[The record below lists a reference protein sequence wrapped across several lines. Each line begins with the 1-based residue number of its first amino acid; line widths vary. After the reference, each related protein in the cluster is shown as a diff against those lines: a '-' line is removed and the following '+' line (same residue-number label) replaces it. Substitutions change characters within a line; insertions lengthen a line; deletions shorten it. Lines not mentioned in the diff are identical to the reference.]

1 MFWPK
6 LFFAVFAGHACP
18 FAVKIGLLHSS
29 LFNLDRITG
38 LTERVF
44 DDRTSAMSSFF
55 KGDRER
61 KRASAKCRVIRF
73 SNEPSAI
80 FFVVLGKTCSGQH
93 SRGSSLAGT
102 GPLGMQAVL

>member
-1 MFWPK
+1 MGEIK
-6 LFFAVFAGHACP
+6 TQEILCALCA

-29 LFNLDRITG
+29 LFSSDNTFWVDRAG
-38 LTERVF
+38 D
-44 DDRTSAMSSFF
+44 DDRTSAMSSLF

-73 SNEPSAI
+73 SNEPSAT
-80 FFVVLGKTCSGQH
+80 FFVVLGKACSGH
-93 SRGSSLAGT
+93 HARGSPLART

>member
-1 MFWPK
+1 MQIYIIMWTKPRRCRSN
-6 LFFAVFAGHACP
+6 APA
-18 FAVKIGLLHSS
+18 LLQILLCSAQIIPS
-29 LFNLDRITG
+29 G

-44 DDRTSAMSSFF
+44 DDRTSSMSSLF

-61 KRASAKCRVIRF
+61 KRASAILGRVIRF

-80 FFVVLGKTCSGQH
+80 FFVVLGRACSGQH
-93 SRGSSLAGT
+93 ARGSSLAGT

>member
-6 LFFAVFAGHACP
+6 LFFALFAGHACP

-29 LFNLDRITG
+29 LFNLDGITG
-38 LTERVF
+38 LTEWVF

-55 KGDRER
+55 KRDRER
-61 KRASAKCRVIRF
+61 PASSRDRVIRF
-73 SNEPSAI
+73 SNEPSAT
-80 FFVVLGKTCSGQH
+80 FFVVLGKACSGQH

>member
-1 MFWPK
+1 MQIYIIMWTKPRRCRSN
-6 LFFAVFAGHACP
+6 APA
-18 FAVKIGLLHSS
+18 LLQILLCSAQIIPS
-29 LFNLDRITG
+29 G

-44 DDRTSAMSSFF
+44 DDRTSAMSSLF

-73 SNEPSAI
+73 SNEPSAT
-80 FFVVLGKTCSGQH
+80 FFVVLGKACSGH
-93 SRGSSLAGT
+93 HARGSPLART